1 MIRRPPRSTLFPY
14 TTLFR
19 SLVRR
24 ALDRRFSR
32 RLRSNP
38 VTVVVVEL
46 SISGIPPELSLARQA
61 IACPHHCRPNR
72 SEEHTSELQS
82 RLHLVCRLLLEKK
95 KRNYIYTY

>member
-38 VTVVVVEL
+38 VTVVVGEL
-46 SISGIPPELSLARQA
+46 SISGIPPVLSLARQT
-61 IACPHHCRPNR
+61 IGCPHHCRPND
-72 SEEHTSELQS
+72 
-82 RLHLVCRLLLEKK
+82 VLLLGRDNAIVHE
-95 KRNYIYTY
+95 RNSNGLHVWVETVLGC